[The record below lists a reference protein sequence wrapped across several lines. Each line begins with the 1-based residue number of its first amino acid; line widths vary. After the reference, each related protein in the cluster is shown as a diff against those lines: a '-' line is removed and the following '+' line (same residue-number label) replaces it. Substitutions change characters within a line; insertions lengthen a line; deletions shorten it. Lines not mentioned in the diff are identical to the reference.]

1 MGSALYVGGNRRSER
16 SYRLNLASEYSRKRE
31 RLHISRQ
38 AVDRA
43 PGSIFEMSWQGL
55 QHCASSSSPPYIYLR
70 SGLNAVARKVFIAE
84 EEISEIAK
92 RFGLSAPAVT
102 GSFFSYEYIKPSRP
116 GVMDIAPRWQELVD
130 PIWKESFLNWIAGAG
145 RIPDI
150 TEIPNWSLFSKK
162 KMIMPAMTDASG
174 IHNTTGITKGRLI
187 FREFG
192 DQRRATFEHG
202 NGFGT
207 SYALS
212 LDRTMQNDQIQ
223 FIGYAKI
230 SEDETFD
237 RTLFTRLFGPQ
248 PSATAYSFSKRGTA
262 YGIGFCNLGGL
273 KFGIRSSRIKYEKDR
288 LYYLDFSRE
297 GTGLTIKCYLD
308 PERKELHGQTLIS
321 LFEGYPDILEIP
333 LNRPEKKD

>member
-1 MGSALYVGGNRRSER
+1 MGSALYIGGNRAPGRT
-16 SYRLNLASEYSRKRE
+16 YRLNLASEYSRKRE
-31 RLHISRQ
+31 RIHISQ
-38 AVDRA
+38 EAVDRA

-55 QHCASSSSPPYIYLR
+55 QHCASSSSPAFIYIR
-70 SGLNAVARKVFIAE
+70 GGVHATARKVFIAE

-102 GSFFSYEYIKPSRP
+102 GSFFSSVYPKPYRR
-116 GVMDIAPRWQELVD
+116 GVMDVAPRWQELVD
-130 PIWKESFLNWIAGAG
+130 PIWKESFLNWIAGNG

-150 TEIPNWSLFSKK
+150 TEIPNWSLFSRKR
-162 KMIMPAMTDASG
+162 MTMPAMTGASS
-174 IHNTTGITKGRLI
+174 IHNPAGLTSGRLI

-192 DQRRATFEHG
+192 EQRRATFDHG

-212 LDRTMQNDQIQ
+212 LDRATQRDRIQ
-223 FIGYAKI
+223 FIGFAKR

-237 RTLFTRLFGPQ
+237 RTMFTRLFGPN
-248 PSATAYSFSKRGTA
+248 PAAATYSFSKRATT

-288 LYYLDFSRE
+288 LFYLDFTRE
-297 GTGLTIKCYLD
+297 GSSLTIKCYLD
-308 PERKELHGQTLIS
+308 PERKEMYGRTIIKIGRAHV
-321 LFEGYPDILEIP
+321 
-333 LNRPEKKD
+333 

>member
-1 MGSALYVGGNRRSER
+1 MESALYVGGKRTPGR
-16 SYRLNLASEYSRKRE
+16 SYRLNLASEYSHKRE
-31 RLHISRQ
+31 RIHISRQ

-55 QHCASSSSPPYIYLR
+55 QHCASSSSPPFIYLR

-92 RFGLSAPAVT
+92 RFGLSTPAVT
-102 GSFFSYEYIKPSRP
+102 GSFFSGEYIKSSRP

-130 PIWKESFLNWIAGAG
+130 PIWRGSFLSWIAGLG
-145 RIPDI
+145 RLPEIN
-150 TEIPNWSLFSKK
+150 EIPNWPLFSAR
-162 KMIMPAMTDASG
+162 KMIMPAMTEASG
-174 IHNTTGITKGRLI
+174 IHNTTGITKGRLL

-192 DQRRATFEHG
+192 EQRRAIFEHG

-207 SYALS
+207 SYTIS
-212 LDRTMQNDQIQ
+212 MDRATQKDQIQ

-237 RTLFTRLFGPQ
+237 RSLFARLFGPN
-248 PSATAYSFSKRGTA
+248 PTATTYSFSKRGTA

-333 LNRPEKKD
+333 LYTP